1 MNKYLHI
8 IIALPLCLLSINCG
22 GKKEQPTPESNV
34 RTEEKSVKITK
45 QNPYENISTNQFYKL
60 EESLENIQKQIDDL
74 KTRVGEYE
82 YSPQEINYTEEL
94 KQLIDKSPPAHK
106 IILKNNTIIEGTIVK
121 DLINSIMV
129 ITDVGQLNIE
139 KEDIELIEDF
149 ILPVPNIV
157 FIGNGK
163 KQAFDDHYIF
173 SGRVLNQGNR
183 RGDFVR
189 IIYQLWAENTQLIN
203 SDSIFIS
210 GKEIKYKSGITTDTA
225 LESNQSAYFELQV
238 DITNDVPV
246 SYITREIHWELYE

>member
-1 MNKYLHI
+1 MK
-8 IIALPLCLLSINCG
+8 
-22 GKKEQPTPESNV
+22 
-34 RTEEKSVKITK
+34 
-45 QNPYENISTNQFYKL
+45 QFYKL

-74 KTRVGEYE
+74 KTRVVEYE
-82 YSPQEINYTEEL
+82 YNPQEINYTEEL

-129 ITDVGQLNIE
+129 IPDVGQLNIE

-225 LESNQSAYFELQV
+225 LGSNQSAYFELQV